1 MTKQDIIKAAFIVWG
16 RNFYS
21 KMNLSEVAE
30 QLGVTKPALY
40 RHFPSKE
47 SLLDALYTD
56 FFDRFAEFVVQLM
69 PTIPPQQTMQEK
81 ALTMATIMA
90 RYFIN
95 QKYDFLFFL
104 NLVLGQEKPGR
115 IFKQELERRGLVIG
129 SLDTCWGKKES
140 LSLLRIVSVTV
151 VFAVAR
157 FHLEQKGQMKGVM
170 DEPDRPS
177 AEAALRSVNEL
188 VEHGLCSASA
198 IPKLPDFPALDRAF
212 LQLLGA
218 LNRDGQ
224 DALGTSGQILSA
236 LARAIGELGP
246 HKASMNIVAQ
256 KAGLSK
262 SSLYSHFESKEEMLR
277 QLFLNEFEALANI
290 LASALAL
297 SGDPLEKLYLTMR
310 VVTEYLQSH
319 RDILF
324 VMDWVR
330 LQRISLGVLIPERSL
345 ELFSF
350 ARDLPLRKSLAHW
363 DALTLARW
371 VLFLVVN
378 QLMVELRHGLG
389 GVESLDNLK
398 ELYSYILTGVR
409 GWKK

>member
-16 RNFYS
+16 RTFYS

-47 SLLDALYTD
+47 ALLDALYTD

-157 FHLEQKGQMKGVM
+157 FHLEQKGQMKGEM
-170 DEPDRPS
+170 NEPDRPS
-177 AEAALRSVNEL
+177 AEAALRSVTEL

-290 LASALAL
+290 LASVLAL

-389 GVESLDNLK
+389 EGESLDNLK